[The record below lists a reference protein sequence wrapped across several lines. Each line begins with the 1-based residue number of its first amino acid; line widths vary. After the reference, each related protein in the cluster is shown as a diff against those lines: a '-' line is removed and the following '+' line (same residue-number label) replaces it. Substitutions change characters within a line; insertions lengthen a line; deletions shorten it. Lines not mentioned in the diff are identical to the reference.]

1 MVDIAATVASKGP
14 ELRKVYQLLPEGS
27 KNVEFVKTLGVEP
40 ITIPGFTQEY
50 VDSQNELIRNGQV
63 ADQSKFLKDHVT
75 YLFNDQIQ
83 FLKELKAMK
92 FDMLIVERYEDQQ
105 FVANFLEIPILVKVI
120 ERVVEPIIIQ
130 EIGGNPSHSS

>member
-1 MVDIAATVASKGP
+1 
-14 ELRKVYQLLPEGS
+14 LPEGS